1 MLLHF
6 RHGMQIFFALLDV
19 KRGLSYQTARSGE
32 LEYNEGSYVGGDLVS
47 TWVAKQRRAYRG
59 LVTS

>member
-6 RHGMQIFFALLDV
+6 RHGMQIFFGLLDL
-19 KRGLSYQTARSGE
+19 KRGLSYPTARSDE
-32 LEYNEGSYVGGDLVS
+32 LEYNEASLVGGDLVS

>member
-1 MLLHF
+1 
-6 RHGMQIFFALLDV
+6 
-19 KRGLSYQTARSGE
+19 
-32 LEYNEGSYVGGDLVS
+32 LEYNGSSSLGGDLVS

>member
-1 MLLHF
+1 MAQGF
-6 RHGMQIFFALLDV
+6 ETDRHATGRRVHQAELPGALDT
-19 KRGLSYQTARSGE
+19 S
-32 LEYNEGSYVGGDLVS
+32 LEYNEVSFAGGDLVS